1 MKPRKGFTPVAGE
14 KKLGMGKAMFVLDC
28 PERNYYDGKKDVI
41 FPVFGVQ
48 GATDRYLAQKMI
60 LEEDEK

>member
-1 MKPRKGFTPVAGE
+1 
-14 KKLGMGKAMFVLDC
+14 MGRAMFVLDC